1 MRFVE
6 VGARRAVKLSDA
18 DVPAINERK
27 KCYDESFLCLSGT
40 LKKRQV
46 KVRLQLLLCGE
57 DVIFLYLLR
66 LVRLLDFLFFILN
79 CFPWKNLNI

>member
-18 DVPAINERK
+18 DVPAIHERK
-27 KCYDESFLCLSGT
+27 KCYDESFLCFGT

-46 KVRLQLLLCGE
+46 KVGLQLLLCGE

-66 LVRLLDFLFFILN
+66 L
-79 CFPWKNLNI
+79 